1 MIFYFSRSLCAQNI
15 YELRK
20 LTDDQW
26 ISMSTEER
34 LNALSKANKHAQNQ
48 TFVGDF
54 GKFYDLHKRWGY
66 EFYEMEDRYDNYS
79 FRGFENYNIIEE
91 RRRRWSYNEFGD
103 RLVKMTSSGNI
114 WHETYE
120 GDGTF
125 YVEMPNRY
133 FNAMTAG
140 EVDGVWVAREAT
152 DDWAFSAIGAG
163 AIRTKFTP
171 LTLSLPNMH
180 GMRLDFQSEN
190 STMAIVNSSLLGS
203 QDFWDLSSQDF
214 IGGYRDYDVDLNA
227 KNTKLFNKG
236 GALLRGGYFR
246 QKFGALTVGASYV
259 NEYGVQ
265 GNREGGDSWYGT
277 VSNYAPTPIIV
288 ALRFMDDSP
297 ADGEGGPIIYDVR
310 LKVNDK
316 YRDDIIPVIMRDD
329 VTRDRTTAFFSIGDQ
344 AYVRPEASVN
354 VGKPKED
361 ILSLEGMI
369 PKYADFFFLR
379 DYLNG
384 SKPSNVKD
392 KFNLNLAD
400 KYYAFVDPGSASIVI
415 NGTETVVYFFD
426 LASIKEHANRVEA
439 EITVANDY
447 RIQTALIYPKD
458 IKGGHDT
465 SGKYASYYNATYWRT
480 MAQAEGNVKDKSN
493 VDHLTVDFGLQVASI
508 VYGLDIDFNY
518 REFKITGEYVTN
530 ASHYMFPDD
539 VPGAG
544 FPTDVSSGLPPRT
557 GHKWSQLDNA
567 YYITAQKDWQK
578 IGFTGEIFKM
588 GKFYRP
594 YLDLYIIEPVSYRV
608 NAVSSRNSFVR
619 LPLIEDND
627 DDDQYPDTMVEVRGV
642 GGWLASV
649 EDPDGVFPG
658 NDADNDGIPDN
669 NKNNNSIP
677 DYDEPFL
684 MFDVD
689 PDEFVFGNDYNNN
702 TIPDFREDD
711 MKLDTPYDLDRQ
723 GHHFSFRYTP
733 VESVNLIVGSFRT
746 HGVGVDNRTND
757 DYFKLLVNYNVF
769 DVGKLYAEYRYERI
783 QDDFRDLYMQIQVK
797 MKEEFLDRGYMAIL
811 SRFNREV
818 YYDELEY
825 KNSRVNRLWLDSV
838 IRAVPAIT
846 LENHVKLERNGQI
859 EGLMYDNTY
868 QPGETL
874 TTLAL
879 VNKIVYT
886 KKLGNWTFS
895 PGIKFRFYKKDRS
908 DIARPGDYY
917 MTRIPLIM
925 FKYDISDNTV
935 IMLGLQG
942 IPGFEFDFKDYV
954 QSENDFKRNI
964 YDLHFQNRSS
974 YFGYDIWASSGI
986 KFDDMEFTSPVRA
999 FEKYKSSTLYVNVNL
1014 GW

>member
-140 EVDGVWVAREAT
+140 EVDGGWVAREAT

-530 ASHYMFPDD
+530 ASHVTVEIVRASGKVEQLPHIVRHSPD
-539 VPGAG
+539 G
-544 FPTDVSSGLPPRT
+544 FEWGYSGSGPTDLALAICAAVLGEEPTRLRQIDKPYGIAARDGVVYVCAVYSQRESCVIDQYGMVLVSAGGEEGVYCADVDLTPYAALNNWVEEDRITPR
-557 GHKWSQLDNA
+557 
-567 YYITAQKDWQK
+567 
-578 IGFTGEIFKM
+578 
-588 GKFYRP
+588 
-594 YLDLYIIEPVSYRV
+594 SYRGV
-608 NAVSSRNSFVR
+608 WRRVREAGSKPSGECPGQRAVS
-619 LPLIEDND
+619 
-627 DDDQYPDTMVEVRGV
+627 
-642 GGWLASV
+642 
-649 EDPDGVFPG
+649 
-658 NDADNDGIPDN
+658 
-669 NKNNNSIP
+669 
-677 DYDEPFL
+677 
-684 MFDVD
+684 
-689 PDEFVFGNDYNNN
+689 
-702 TIPDFREDD
+702 
-711 MKLDTPYDLDRQ
+711 
-723 GHHFSFRYTP
+723 
-733 VESVNLIVGSFRT
+733 
-746 HGVGVDNRTND
+746 
-757 DYFKLLVNYNVF
+757 
-769 DVGKLYAEYRYERI
+769 
-783 QDDFRDLYMQIQVK
+783 
-797 MKEEFLDRGYMAIL
+797 
-811 SRFNREV
+811 
-818 YYDELEY
+818 
-825 KNSRVNRLWLDSV
+825 
-838 IRAVPAIT
+838 AVC
-846 LENHVKLERNGQI
+846 
-859 EGLMYDNTY
+859 
-868 QPGETL
+868 
-874 TTLAL
+874 
-879 VNKIVYT
+879 
-886 KKLGNWTFS
+886 
-895 PGIKFRFYKKDRS
+895 
-908 DIARPGDYY
+908 
-917 MTRIPLIM
+917 
-925 FKYDISDNTV
+925 
-935 IMLGLQG
+935 
-942 IPGFEFDFKDYV
+942 
-954 QSENDFKRNI
+954 
-964 YDLHFQNRSS
+964 
-974 YFGYDIWASSGI
+974 
-986 KFDDMEFTSPVRA
+986 
-999 FEKYKSSTLYVNVNL
+999 KSSLDWST
-1014 GW
+1014 GQSI